1 MTSRVRGAAAQSRS
15 VLLLVAAVTVASCRA
30 PSTAPP
36 AAAVTASAAPSP
48 DADAVD
54 RLRALGYVGFT
65 PRGAQ
70 GSGVVRREAGSH
82 PGYNLYTNR
91 DLCSA
96 ALVDERGA
104 LENYWSASP
113 CGRWSNVELLSSGD
127 LLVIGAEATATREPD
142 DIDGQRYLSKLTWD
156 GRTVWRRSL
165 PAHHDVELTPE
176 GELLTLLAVYRKIP
190 EIDPNREVRDNRI
203 ARLTADGQ
211 LIESLSLYDVFQA
224 SPELVKL
231 QRVKGAQKRE
241 VDLFH
246 ANSVEWL
253 RPPAH
258 GGPDP
263 LYGPGRVLVSV
274 RHQDAVVVVDWK
286 ARRLAW
292 AWGQGEI
299 SGPHDATR
307 LENGHVLLFD
317 NGIARGWSRVVEL
330 DPARRR
336 IAWEYRAPTPREF
349 FTLSRGSNQ
358 RLPNGNTLIAQSDAG
373 RAFEVTAEGRI
384 VWEFWEPVRQREGR
398 ARLDRARQALRA
410 RPGRRLRPPPRR
422 GPAPGAGGGHCR

>member
-1 MTSRVRGAAAQSRS
+1 MTNRVRRAAAKSGG
-15 VLLLVAAVTVASCRA
+15 VLLLVAAVTAASCRE
-30 PSTAPP
+30 PSPAPP
-36 AAAVTASAAPSP
+36 AAAAASAAPSP

-70 GSGVVRREAGSH
+70 GSGVVRREAASH
-82 PGYNLYTNR
+82 PGYNLYANH

-104 LENYWSASP
+104 LENFWSASP
-113 CGRWSNVELLSSGD
+113 CGRWSNVEILSSGD
-127 LLVIGAEATATREPD
+127 LLVLGAEPTPTREPD
-142 DIDGQRYLSKLTWD
+142 DIDGRRYLSKLAWD
-156 GRTVWRRSL
+156 GRTVWRRSI
-165 PAHHDVELTPE
+165 PAHHDVELTPQ
-176 GELLTLLAVYRKIP
+176 GELLTLLSVNRKIP
-190 EIDPNREVRDNRI
+190 EIDPKRPMRDTRI

-211 LIESLSLYDVFQA
+211 MIESLSLYDLFRA

-231 QRVKGAQKRE
+231 LRVKGARKRE
-241 VDLFH
+241 ADLFH

-286 ARRLAW
+286 ARRLVW

-317 NGIARGWSRVVEL
+317 NGLARGWSRVVEVGPGQ
-330 DPARRR
+330 PAHRLGVPRADAARVLHGQPRVQPAPAQRQHADRAVRRR
-336 IAWEYRAPTPREF
+336 ARV
-349 FTLSRGSNQ
+349 RG
-358 RLPNGNTLIAQSDAG
+358 DAG
-373 RAFEVTAEGRI
+373 GPDRVR
-384 VWEFWEPVRQREGR
+384 VLEPVRQREGR
-398 ARLDRARQALRA
+398 PRHDRALQALRA
-410 RPGRRLRPPPRR
+410 RPRRGPRAPSRR
-422 GPAPGAGGGHCR
+422 GPAPGAGDRHCR